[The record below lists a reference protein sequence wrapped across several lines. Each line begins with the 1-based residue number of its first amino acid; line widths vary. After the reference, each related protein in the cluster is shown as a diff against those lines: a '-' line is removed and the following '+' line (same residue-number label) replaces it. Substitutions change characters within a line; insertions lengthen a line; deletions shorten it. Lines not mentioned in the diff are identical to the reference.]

1 MIFRRSIVSELTSTA
16 SAVFTVLFSILFS
29 VGLVRIL
36 GQAAGGRVDNQ
47 AVFELVALTA
57 LVWLPI
63 ILTLTLFVS
72 VLMTLT
78 RAYRDSEMVVW
89 FTSGRSLTAWIGP
102 VLRFAWPIVVSI
114 ALLALFVT
122 PWSNSQIEE
131 MRERFAKR
139 DDVSRLAPGR
149 FIESGGADR
158 VFFVESVDILDGQV
172 HNVFVSMRNQGREG
186 LIVAA
191 KGVIEVAKNG
201 DRFLVLEQGRRYEG
215 TPGKLEYRTM
225 EFDRYAIRLE
235 SRADQQMGE
244 QRAKSLGLLQLL
256 SDPNQLNLG
265 EIMWRIGLPVVALLV
280 SLLAIPL
287 AYVNPRV
294 GRSFNLIVAVLLFAF
309 YLNVLNTV
317 QAYVQQGRLNFN
329 VGVWVVHALF
339 LSLVVVLFARRV
351 YLQRWLPRWLRSS
364 KPKLGGRRMK
374 TIRRYLWL

>member
-1 MIFRRSIVSELTSTA
+1 M
-16 SAVFTVLFSILFS
+16 FSIIFS

-89 FTSGRSLTAWIGP
+89 FTAGRSLTAWIGP

-131 MRERFAKR
+131 MRERFAQR
-139 DDVSRLAPGR
+139 DDVSRVAPGR
-149 FIESGGADR
+149 FIESGGTDR

-172 HNVFVSMRNQGREG
+172 RNVFVSMRSQGREG

-191 KGVIEVAKNG
+191 KGVIELADNG

-235 SRADQQMGE
+235 SRADQPIGE
-244 QRAKSLGLLQLL
+244 QRAKSLTLMQLL
-256 SDPNQLNLG
+256 VGTHAAESGRDHVAHRAADRRAVG
-265 EIMWRIGLPVVALLV
+265 EPARDSVGLRE
-280 SLLAIPL
+280 S
-287 AYVNPRV
+287 
-294 GRSFNLIVAVLLFAF
+294 
-309 YLNVLNTV
+309 
-317 QAYVQQGRLNFN
+317 
-329 VGVWVVHALF
+329 
-339 LSLVVVLFARRV
+339 ARRALV
-351 YLQRWLPRWLRSS
+351 QSDRGRAAVRCLSECVEYRAGIRAAGQARLQHRRVDRARAVS
-364 KPKLGGRRMK
+364 GAGRR
-374 TIRRYLWL
+374 IVCAPRIHAALVAARGCGP

>member
-16 SAVFTVLFSILFS
+16 SAVFTVLFSIIFS

-89 FTSGRSLTAWIGP
+89 FTAGRSLTAWIAP
-102 VLRFAWPIVVSI
+102 VLSFAWPIVVSI

-131 MRERFAKR
+131 MRARFAQR
-139 DDVSRLAPGR
+139 DDVSRVAPGR
-149 FIESGGADR
+149 FIESGGTDR
-158 VFFVESVDILDGQV
+158 VFFVESVDVLDGQV
-172 HNVFVSMRNQGREG
+172 RNVFVSMRSQGRES

-191 KGVIEVAKNG
+191 KGVIQLAENG

-225 EFDRYAIRLE
+225 EFDRYAVRLE
-235 SRADQQMGE
+235 SRADQPIGE
-244 QRAKSLGLLQLL
+244 QRAKALPLLQLL
-256 SDPNQLNLG
+256 SEATQLNLG
-265 EIMWRIGLPVVALLV
+265 EIMWRIGLPIVALLV

-294 GRSFNLIVAVLLFAF
+294 GRSVNLIVAVLLFAV

-317 QAYVQQGRLNFN
+317 QAYVQQGRLDFSI
-329 VGVWVVHALF
+329 GVWVVHALF
-339 LSLVVVLFARRV
+339 LALVVALFARRV
-351 YLQRWLPRWLRSS
+351 YMQRWLPDWVRPT
-364 KPKLGGRRMK
+364 KP
-374 TIRRYLWL
+374 TPVEPV

>member
-36 GQAAGGRVDNQ
+36 GQAAGGRVDNE

-63 ILTLTLFVS
+63 MLTLTLFVS

-114 ALLALFVT
+114 ALLAMFVT

-139 DDVSRLAPGR
+139 DDVSRVAPGR

-172 HNVFVSMRNQGREG
+172 RNVFVSMRNQGREG

-235 SRADQQMGE
+235 TRAGQQMGE
-244 QRAKSLGLLQLL
+244 QRAKSLGLLQLV

-317 QAYVQQGRLNFN
+317 QAYVQQGRINFN

-339 LSLVVVLFARRV
+339 LSLVVLLFARRV
-351 YLQRWLPRWLRSS
+351 YLQHWLPRWLRSS
-364 KPKLGGRRMK
+364 KPKPADAA
-374 TIRRYLWL
+374 

>member
-1 MIFRRSIVSELTSTA
+1 MIFRRSIVAELTSTA
-16 SAVFTVLFSILFS
+16 SAVFTVLFSIVFS

-47 AVFELVALTA
+47 AVFELLALTG
-57 LVWLPI
+57 LTWLPI

-89 FTSGRSLTAWIGP
+89 FTAGRSLMAWIGP
-102 VLRFAWPIVVSI
+102 VLRFAWPIIVSI

-122 PWSNSQIEE
+122 PWSISQIEE
-131 MRERFAKR
+131 SRQRFEQR
-139 DDVSRLAPGR
+139 DDVSRVAPGR
-149 FIESGGADR
+149 FIESSGANR

-172 HNVFVSMRNQGREG
+172 RNVFVSMLSGGREA

-191 KGVIEVAKNG
+191 KGMIEVAKNG

-235 SRADQQMGE
+235 SRADQPIGE
-244 QRAKSLGLLQLL
+244 RRAKTLGLLQLL
-256 SDPNQLNLG
+256 SDPTPLSLG
-265 EIMWRIGLPVVALLV
+265 EIMWRLGLPVVALMV
-280 SLLAIPL
+280 TLLAIPL

-294 GRSFNLIVAVLLFAF
+294 GRSFNLIVAVLLFAV
-309 YLNVLNTV
+309 YLNVFNTV
-317 QAYVQQGRLNFN
+317 QAYVQQGRLSFGI
-329 VGVWVVHALF
+329 GVWVVHAAALALVLALF
-339 LSLVVVLFARRV
+339 MRRV
-351 YLQRWLPRWLRSS
+351 YMQHWLPRWTFRSLPS
-364 KPKLGGRRMK
+364 NADRTG
-374 TIRRYLWL
+374 TA

>member
-1 MIFRRSIVSELTSTA
+1 MIFHRSIVSELTSTA
-16 SAVFTVLFSILFS
+16 SAVFTVLFSIIFS
-29 VGLVRIL
+29 VGLVRII
-36 GQAAGGRVDNQ
+36 GQAAGGRVDSQ

-78 RAYRDSEMVVW
+78 RSYRDSEMVVW
-89 FTSGRSLTAWIGP
+89 LTTGRSLIDWINP
-102 VLRFAWPIVVSI
+102 VLRFAWPIIVSI

-131 MRERFAKR
+131 SRERFETR
-139 DDVSRLAPGR
+139 DDVSRVSPGR
-149 FIESGGADR
+149 FIESGGSDR

-172 HNVFVSMRNQGREG
+172 RNVFVSMRSGGREG
-186 LIVAA
+186 VIVAA
-191 KGVIEVAKNG
+191 RGVIEVAKNG

-235 SRADQQMGE
+235 SRADQPIAE
-244 QRAKSLGLLQLL
+244 RRAKTLTLLQLV
-256 SDPNQLNLG
+256 SDVSPLNLG
-265 EIMWRIGLPVVALLV
+265 EIMWRVGLPIVALLV
-280 SLLAIPL
+280 TLLAIPL

-294 GRSFNLIVAVLLFAF
+294 GRSVNLIIAVLLFAS

-317 QAYVQQGRLNFN
+317 QAYVQQGRLAFMI
-329 VGVWVVHALF
+329 GAWVVHAVVLA
-339 LSLVVVLFARRV
+339 LVLVLFARRV
-351 YLQRWLPRWLRSS
+351 YMQHWLPQWLLPAKRA
-364 KPKLGGRRMK
+364 RTRAA
-374 TIRRYLWL
+374 

>member
-89 FTSGRSLTAWIGP
+89 FTSGRSLMAWIGP

-122 PWSNSQIEE
+122 PWSNSEIEE

-149 FIESGGADR
+149 FIESGGVDR

-172 HNVFVSMRNQGREG
+172 HNVFVSMRHQSREG

-235 SRADQQMGE
+235 SRPDQQMGE

-339 LSLVVVLFARRV
+339 LALVVVLFARRV

-364 KPKLGGRRMK
+364 KPKPADAA
-374 TIRRYLWL
+374 

>member
-16 SAVFTVLFSILFS
+16 SAVFTVLFSIIFS

-57 LVWLPI
+57 LTWLPI
-63 ILTLTLFVS
+63 ILMLTLFVS

-89 FTSGRSLTAWIGP
+89 FTTGRSLMAWIGP
-102 VLRFAWPIVVSI
+102 VMRFAWPIIVSI

-122 PWSNSQIEE
+122 PWSTLQIEE
-131 MRERFAKR
+131 SRERFAQR
-139 DDVSRLAPGR
+139 DDVSRVAPGR
-149 FIESGGADR
+149 FIESAGADR

-172 HNVFVSMRNQGREG
+172 RNVFVNMRSGGREG

-191 KGVIEVAKNG
+191 QGVIEVAKNG
-201 DRFLVLEQGRRYEG
+201 DRFLVLEQGRRYES

-235 SRADQQMGE
+235 SRADQPIGE
-244 QRAKSLGLLQLL
+244 RRAKTLTLMQLV
-256 SDPNQLNLG
+256 SDRTQLNLG
-265 EIMWRIGLPVVALLV
+265 EIMWRIGLPIAALLV
-280 SLLAIPL
+280 TLLAIPL

-294 GRSFNLIVAVLLFAF
+294 GRSFNLIVAVLLFAI

-317 QAYVQQGRLNFN
+317 QAFVQQGRLQFSI
-329 VGVWVVHALF
+329 GVWLVHALV
-339 LSLVVVLFARRV
+339 LILILVLFTRRV
-351 YLQRWLPRWLRSS
+351 YMQHWLPRGWSAS
-364 KPKLGGRRMK
+364 KLQRARPA
-374 TIRRYLWL
+374 

>member
-1 MIFRRSIVSELTSTA
+1 MIFKRSVVSELTSTA
-16 SAVFTVLFSILFS
+16 SAVFTVLFSIIFS

-89 FTSGRSLTAWIGP
+89 FSAGRSLTAWIGP
-102 VLRFAWPIVVSI
+102 VLRFAWPIVISI

-131 MRERFAKR
+131 MRVRFAQR
-139 DDVSRLAPGR
+139 DDVSRVAPGR
-149 FIESGGADR
+149 FIESGGTDR
-158 VFFVESVDILDGQV
+158 VFFVESVDVLDGQV
-172 HNVFVSMRNQGREG
+172 RNVFVNMRSGGNEG

-191 KGVIEVAKNG
+191 KGVIELADNG
-201 DRFLVLEQGRRYEG
+201 DRFLVLEQGRRYEA

-235 SRADQQMGE
+235 SRADQPIAE
-244 QRAKSLGLLQLL
+244 QRAKSLTLMQLL
-256 SDPNQLNLG
+256 SEPTQLNLG

-287 AYVNPRV
+287 AFVNPRV

-317 QAYVQQGRLNFN
+317 QAYVQQGRLGFN
-329 VGVWVVHALF
+329 IGVWIVHALF
-339 LSLVVVLFARRV
+339 LALIIALFTRRV
-351 YLQRWLPRWLRSS
+351 YMQRWLPRWARVA
-364 KPKLGGRRMK
+364 KRGR
-374 TIRRYLWL
+374 TPEPV

>member
-1 MIFRRSIVSELTSTA
+1 MIFGRAIVAELTNTA
-16 SAVFTVLFSILFS
+16 SAVFTVLFSIIFS

-72 VLMTLT
+72 VLMALT

-89 FTSGRSLTAWIGP
+89 FTAGRSLTAWIAP
-102 VLRFAWPIVVSI
+102 VLRFAWPIIVSI

-122 PWSNSQIEE
+122 PWANSQIEE
-131 MRERFAKR
+131 SRERFEKR
-139 DDVSRLAPGR
+139 DDVSRVSPGR

-158 VFFVESVDILDGQV
+158 VFFVESIDVLDGQV
-172 HNVFVSMRNQGREG
+172 RNVFVSMRSQGREG

-191 KGVIEVAKNG
+191 QGIIEVAPNG
-201 DRFLVLEQGRRYEG
+201 DRFLVLERGRRYEG

-225 EFDRYAIRLE
+225 EFDRYAVRLE
-235 SRADQQMGE
+235 SRADQPIGE
-244 QRAKSLGLLQLL
+244 RRAKTLTLMQLL
-256 SDPNQLNLG
+256 SNPTPLNLG
-265 EIMWRIGLPVVALLV
+265 EIMWRAGLPVVALLV
-280 SLLAIPL
+280 ALLAIPL

-294 GRSFNLIVAVLLFAF
+294 GRSVNLIIAVLLFAS

-317 QAYVQQGRLNFN
+317 QAYVQQARLPFWF
-329 VGVWVVHALF
+329 GAWVVHALV
-339 LSLVVVLFARRV
+339 LVLILALFARRV
-351 YLQRWLPRWLRSS
+351 YMQRWVPRRGFGWLSAGWRQ
-364 KPKLGGRRMK
+364 
-374 TIRRYLWL
+374 

>member
-16 SAVFTVLFSILFS
+16 SAVFTVLFSIIFS

-47 AVFELVALTA
+47 AVFELLALTA

-89 FTSGRSLTAWIGP
+89 FTAGRSLTAWIGP

-122 PWSNSQIEE
+122 PWANSQIEE
-131 MRERFAKR
+131 MRQRFAQR
-139 DDVSRLAPGR
+139 DDVSRVAPGR
-149 FIESGGADR
+149 FIESGGTDR
-158 VFFVESVDILDGQV
+158 VFFVESVDVLDGQV
-172 HNVFVSMRNQGREG
+172 RNVFVSMRSQGREG

-191 KGVIEVAKNG
+191 KGVIELADNG

-235 SRADQQMGE
+235 SRADQPIGE
-244 QRAKSLGLLQLL
+244 QRARVAAAAAAPVGAHATESGRDHVAHRSADRCAFGEPARDSVGLRKSAG
-256 SDPNQLNLG
+256 G
-265 EIMWRIGLPVVALLV
+265 
-280 SLLAIPL
+280 
-287 AYVNPRV
+287 
-294 GRSFNLIVAVLLFAF
+294 AVCS
-309 YLNVLNTV
+309 T
-317 QAYVQQGRLNFN
+317 
-329 VGVWVVHALF
+329 
-339 LSLVVVLFARRV
+339 
-351 YLQRWLPRWLRSS
+351 
-364 KPKLGGRRMK
+364 
-374 TIRRYLWL
+374 

>member
-1 MIFRRSIVSELTSTA
+1 MIFRRAIVSELTSTA
-16 SAVFTVLFSILFS
+16 SAVFTVLFSIIFS

-36 GQAAGGRVDNQ
+36 GLAAGGRVDNQ

-89 FTSGRSLTAWIGP
+89 FTAGRSLTAWIGP
-102 VLRFAWPIVVSI
+102 VLRFVWPIVVSI

-122 PWSNSQIEE
+122 PWANSQIEE
-131 MRERFAKR
+131 MRQRFARR
-139 DDVSRLAPGR
+139 DDVSRVAPGR

-158 VFFVESVDILDGQV
+158 VFFVESVDVLDGQV
-172 HNVFVSMRNQGREG
+172 RNIFVSMRSQGRES

-191 KGVIEVAKNG
+191 KGVIELAGNG

-235 SRADQQMGE
+235 SRADQPIGE
-244 QRAKSLGLLQLL
+244 QRARALPLLQLL
-256 SDPNQLNLG
+256 SEPTQLNLG
-265 EIMWRIGLPVVALLV
+265 EIMWRIGLPIVALLV

-294 GRSFNLIVAVLLFAF
+294 GRSVNLIVAVLLFAV

-317 QAYVQQGRLNFN
+317 QAYVQQGRLGFSI
-329 VGVWVVHALF
+329 GVWVVHALF
-339 LSLVVVLFARRV
+339 LALVVALFARRV
-351 YLQRWLPRWLRSS
+351 YMQRWLPGWVRSTRPTLVES
-364 KPKLGGRRMK
+364 A
-374 TIRRYLWL
+374 

>member
-16 SAVFTVLFSILFS
+16 SAVFTVLFSIIFS

-57 LVWLPI
+57 LTWLPI
-63 ILTLTLFVS
+63 MLMLTLFIA

-89 FTSGRSLTAWIGP
+89 FTVGKSLTAWVMP

-122 PWSNSQIEE
+122 PWSNAQIEE
-131 MRERFAKR
+131 SRERFEKR
-139 DDVSRLAPGR
+139 DDVSRVAPGR
-149 FIESGGADR
+149 FIESGGANR
-158 VFFVESVDILDGQV
+158 VFFVESVDLLGGQV
-172 HNVFVSMRNQGREG
+172 RNVFVSMQSGSREA

-191 KGVIEVAKNG
+191 RGVIEVAKNG

-215 TPGKLEYRTM
+215 TPGQLEYRTM

-235 SRADQQMGE
+235 SRVDQPIGE
-244 QRAKSLGLLQLL
+244 RRAKTLTVMQLL
-256 SDPNQLNLG
+256 NEPTQLNLA
-265 EIMWRIGLPVVALLV
+265 EIMWRVGLPVAALL
-280 SLLAIPL
+280 LTLIAIPL

-294 GRSFNLIVAVLLFAF
+294 GRSFNLIVAVLLFAI

-317 QAYVQQGRLNFN
+317 QAFVQQGRLAFG
-329 VGVWVVHALF
+329 VGWWAVHALA
-339 LSLVVVLFARRV
+339 LVLLLALFWRRIYVQRWWPRRLTPARRSADRV
-351 YLQRWLPRWLRSS
+351 
-364 KPKLGGRRMK
+364 
-374 TIRRYLWL
+374 

>member
-16 SAVFTVLFSILFS
+16 SAVFTVLFSIIFS

-89 FTSGRSLTAWIGP
+89 FTAGRSLTAWIGP

-122 PWSNSQIEE
+122 PWANSQIEE
-131 MRERFAKR
+131 MRQRFAQR
-139 DDVSRLAPGR
+139 DDVSRVAPGR
-149 FIESGGADR
+149 FIESGGTDR
-158 VFFVESVDILDGQV
+158 VFFVESVDVLDGQV
-172 HNVFVSMRNQGREG
+172 RNVFVSMRNQGREA
-186 LIVAA
+186 LIVAS
-191 KGVIEVAKNG
+191 KGVIELADNG

-235 SRADQQMGE
+235 TRADQPIGE
-244 QRAKSLGLLQLL
+244 QRAKTLPLLQLL
-256 SDPNQLNLG
+256 SEPTQLNLG
-265 EIMWRIGLPVVALLV
+265 EIMWRIGLPIVALLV

-294 GRSFNLIVAVLLFAF
+294 GRSINLIVAVLLFAV

-317 QAYVQQGRLNFN
+317 QAYVQQGRLDFSI
-329 VGVWVVHALF
+329 GVWVVHALF
-339 LSLVVVLFARRV
+339 LALVVALFARRV
-351 YLQRWLPRWLRSS
+351 YMQRWLPGWVRST
-364 KPKLGGRRMK
+364 KLAPVESA
-374 TIRRYLWL
+374 

>member
-16 SAVFTVLFSILFS
+16 SAVFTVLFSITFS
-29 VGLVRIL
+29 VGLVRII

-57 LVWLPI
+57 LTWLPI

-78 RAYRDSEMVVW
+78 RSYRDSEMVVW
-89 FTSGRSLTAWIGP
+89 FTAGHSLTAWIGP

-131 MRERFAKR
+131 SRERFEKR
-139 DDVSRLAPGR
+139 DDVSRVAPGR

-172 HNVFVSMRNQGREG
+172 RNVFVSMRSQGREG
-186 LIVAA
+186 LIVAT
-191 KGVIEVAKNG
+191 KGVIELAKNG

-235 SRADQQMGE
+235 SRADQPIGE
-244 QRAKSLGLLQLL
+244 RRAKTLTLLQLV
-256 SDPNQLNLG
+256 SDPTQLNLG
-265 EIMWRIGLPVVALLV
+265 EIMWRIGLPIVALLV

-294 GRSFNLIVAVLLFAF
+294 GRSFNLIIAVLLFAF

-339 LSLVVVLFARRV
+339 LALVLALFTRRV
-351 YLQRWLPRWLRSS
+351 YMQHWLPQWLRSS
-364 KPKLGGRRMK
+364 KSKPAESV
-374 TIRRYLWL
+374 

>member
-1 MIFRRSIVSELTSTA
+1 MIFQRSIVSELTATA
-16 SAVFTVLFSILFS
+16 SAVFTVLFSIIFS
-29 VGLVRIL
+29 VGLVRII
-36 GQAAGGRVDNQ
+36 GQAAGGRIDSQ
-47 AVFELVALTA
+47 TVFELVALTA
-57 LVWLPI
+57 LTWLPI

-89 FTSGRSLTAWIGP
+89 FTAGHSLTAWIGP
-102 VLRFAWPIVVSI
+102 VLHFAWPIVVSI

-122 PWSNSQIEE
+122 PWANAQIEE
-131 MRERFAKR
+131 SRERFEQR
-139 DDVSRLAPGR
+139 DDVSRVAPGR
-149 FIESGGADR
+149 FIESGNAAR
-158 VFFVESVDILDGQV
+158 VFFVESVDVLDGRV
-172 HNVFVSMRNQGREG
+172 RNVFVSTRGQGREG

-191 KGVIEVAKNG
+191 RGVIEVAKNG
-201 DRFLVLEQGRRYEG
+201 DRFLVLEQGRRYEA

-235 SRADQQMGE
+235 TRADQPIAE
-244 QRAKSLGLLQLL
+244 RRAKALPLMQLL
-256 SDPNQLNLG
+256 SEPTSLNLA
-265 EIMWRIGLPVVALLV
+265 EIMWRVGLPIVALMV

-317 QAYVQQGRLNFN
+317 QAYVQQGRLGFN

-339 LSLVVVLFARRV
+339 LILVVALFTRRV
-351 YLQRWLPRWLRSS
+351 YLQHWLPRWLVPS
-364 KPKLGGRRMK
+364 RRK
-374 TIRRYLWL
+374 SENPA

>member
-16 SAVFTVLFSILFS
+16 SAVFTVLFSIIFS
-29 VGLVRIL
+29 VGLVRII

-47 AVFELVALTA
+47 TVFELVALTA
-57 LVWLPI
+57 LTWLPI

-78 RAYRDSEMVVW
+78 RSYRDSEMVVW
-89 FTSGRSLTAWIGP
+89 FTSGNSLTAWIGP

-122 PWSNSQIEE
+122 PWSNAEIEE
-131 MRERFAKR
+131 SRQRFEQR
-139 DDVSRLAPGR
+139 DDVSRVAPGR
-149 FIESGGADR
+149 FIESSGADR
-158 VFFVESVDILDGQV
+158 VFFVESVDIMDGQV
-172 HNVFVSMRNQGREG
+172 RNVFVSMRSQGREG

-235 SRADQQMGE
+235 TRADQPIGE
-244 QRAKSLGLLQLL
+244 RRAKSLTLLQLV
-256 SDPNQLNLG
+256 SDPTQLHLG

-294 GRSFNLIVAVLLFAF
+294 GRSVNLIIAVLLFAL

-329 VGVWVVHALF
+329 IGVWIVHALF
-339 LSLVVVLFARRV
+339 LLLTVALFARRV
-351 YLQRWLPRWLRSS
+351 YLRHWLPRWLRS
-364 KPKLGGRRMK
+364 KPRPVSAA
-374 TIRRYLWL
+374 